1 MLSKFQKVKLRQI
14 ENKENKL
21 STTPKALEE
30 LVNRSQFIGADQS
43 LVVFGGGNTSAKG
56 EITDHLGRK
65 RSVLWVKGSGADM
78 TNAVAIDY
86 PALYL
91 EELLSLKQFEKLS
104 DEEMTDLV
112 GKALVDPN
120 SRRPSIETL
129 LHAFLPSKHI
139 DHVHADSICALTNHK
154 GGKKAVA
161 EALGEGFAYVDWIRP
176 GFELSKYS
184 SQFADMEGIVLAH
197 HGLIVW
203 DENSDACK
211 DKTMNAVNKAT
222 KYLDSLAVKPA
233 AKFDHAGPSD
243 QELTDLLLA
252 LRGKLSKKSKR
263 VITIDN
269 RLEEIS
275 KRKDLSDLAEAGAS
289 SADHMLRIRPWSAVL
304 PERANSENSIPVIDK
319 YVDRYKKYFEANKAS
334 LPQGYSMH
342 DPDPKVL
349 LLPGVGSLTIGSSR
363 NEGKMLADIAF
374 HTHSVAGKVLDSF
387 GSADTIG
394 DAEIFGFDYWPMELY
409 KLSSK
414 PKPQKFAGHI
424 FIVTGAGS
432 GIGRGI
438 ALELASQGAN
448 LVLADLGETGLKE
461 TEKLITE
468 NKGLKPEFVIGDQT
482 KEATVIETIT
492 SATRNFGGFDGV
504 VMSAGIGVSDSL
516 EDLTLEKWN
525 QGLAV
530 NLSSSFLMTKHAMI
544 NLRKQG
550 IGGSLVYIASKNAF
564 SPGAGFGGYS
574 VSKAGMLQLM
584 RIAALE
590 GGSAQIRANAINP
603 DAIFDNSKLWEGG
616 IREQRA
622 AAHGVKPEEL
632 EDFYAS
638 RNMLKVHVTSKDVA
652 LTTSYL
658 LSDESSRTTGS
669 VIAVDGGVA
678 AAFPR

>member
-1 MLSKFQKVKLRQI
+1 VKPQQP
-14 ENKENKL
+14 ENRVNKL
-21 STTPKALEE
+21 TTIPKDLEE
-30 LVNRSQFIGADQS
+30 LVSRSQFIGADQS

-65 RSVLWVKGSGADM
+65 RTVLWVKGSGADM
-78 TNAVAIDY
+78 TNAVAVDY

-91 EELLSLKQFEKLS
+91 EELVSLKQFEKLS

-161 EALGEGFAYVDWIRP
+161 EALGDGFAYVDWIRP
-176 GFELSKYS
+176 GFELSK
-184 SQFADMEGIVLAH
+184 FASRFAEMEGIVLAH

-203 DENSDACK
+203 DENSDRCK
-211 DKTMNAVNKAT
+211 DKTISAVNKAN
-222 KYLDSLAVKPA
+222 KYLDSLSVKPA

-243 QELTDLLLA
+243 QELNDLLLV
-252 LRGKLSKKSKR
+252 LRGKLSRKTKR
-263 VITIDN
+263 VLTVDK
-269 RLEEIS
+269 RLEELS
-275 KRKDLSDLAEAGAS
+275 KRKDLVAIAEAGTS

-304 PERANSENSIPVIDK
+304 PEKADPTNSIPVIDK
-319 YVDRYKKYFEANKAS
+319 YVDRYKKYFEANKS
-334 LPQGYSMH
+334 LLPQGYSMH
-342 DPDPKVL
+342 DPDPRVV
-349 LLPGVGSLTIGSSR
+349 LLPGVGSITTGSSK

-374 HTHSVAGKVLDSF
+374 HTHSVAGRVLDSF

-394 DAEIFGFDYWPMELY
+394 DAEVFGFDYWPMELY

-414 PKPQKFAGHI
+414 PKPLKFAGHV
-424 FIVTGAGS
+424 FVVTGAGS

-438 ALELASQGAN
+438 AIELAAQGAS
-448 LVLADLGETGLKE
+448 LVLADLGDEGLKE
-461 TEKLITE
+461 TEKIIIG
-468 NKGLKPEFVIGDQT
+468 NKGLKPEFVVGDQS
-482 KEATVIETIT
+482 KESVVIETIN
-492 SATRNFGGFDGV
+492 SAIKNFGGFDGV

-516 EDLTLEKWN
+516 ETLTLDKWN

-530 NLSSSFLMTKHAMI
+530 NLSSSFLITKHAMI

-584 RIAALE
+584 RIAAIE